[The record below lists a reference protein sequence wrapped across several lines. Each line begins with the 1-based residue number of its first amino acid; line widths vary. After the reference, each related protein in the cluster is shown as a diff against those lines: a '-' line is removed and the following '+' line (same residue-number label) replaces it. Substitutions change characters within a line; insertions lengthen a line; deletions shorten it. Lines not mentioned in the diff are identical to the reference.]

1 VIDTKLLSELHDAR
15 LVGIAYGSDRS
26 IHMDFITVASVKRTL
41 AMLRVVNFFCSGML
55 EGNIVQSIE
64 VVDAGD
70 ISAEDLKYFV
80 SKEGRGQTVA
90 QLEKAIQDQS
100 LCMVLLTP
108 SYGAELA
115 CVCADVA
122 FA

>member
-1 VIDTKLLSELHDAR
+1 
-15 LVGIAYGSDRS
+15 
-26 IHMDFITVASVKRTL
+26 MDFITVASVKRTL

-55 EGNIVQSIE
+55 EGNIVQSVE

-115 CVCADVA
+115 CVCADVE